1 MQTFKRPFFHCA
13 ACRRFSQPGVLS
25 LLTLISMTSWSSEL
39 VEEVLVT
46 AEFRSAG
53 VSELP
58 ASVSV
63 LDPAAQQERL
73 NHLEELL
80 AQAPNLNLSS
90 GASRARFYQIRG
102 IGERGQFA
110 EPLNASVALLVDGVD
125 LSGLGTAA
133 TLFDVQ
139 QVEIFRGPQGTLY
152 GANALAGLINVVS
165 PEPTEQF
172 SSTLVL
178 DAGDYAAFGVGG
190 IVSGPLSENSG
201 FRLSLR
207 QYQDD
212 GFIDNVYLGRGDTD
226 NHDEASVRG
235 KLQGE
240 FQEGRWQVIAG
251 HVDVDNG
258 YDAFSLDND
267 RRTRSDQPGK
277 DAQESD
283 YLGVNL
289 ERTLG
294 QTARVEL
301 SLGGVE
307 SDIDYGY
314 DEDWTFDGF
323 HPYGYSSTDRYLRDV
338 RTRTADLRLLS
349 QQGYGIGG
357 VIDWVLGVYALDK
370 SVDLQRDY
378 TWLSA
383 PFTSRYDVNR
393 AALYG
398 ELSGAPAPGLRLSVG
413 LRLEQHESDYRDS
426 EGVAYNPD
434 DDLLGGRILLEYS
447 PNEDAMLY
455 TSLTRGY
462 KSGGFNTSGTLDED
476 LRLYDPETLWNLEAG
491 YKAMLLDDRL
501 RLAASVFRMQRRDI
515 QIATSIT
522 RVRADGSAEFID
534 FVGNGAEGINQ
545 GVELEIS
552 LQATDR
558 LKLAASLGVLDTE
571 FEDYVDGAG
580 QDLDGR
586 DQAQSPGYQFY
597 VAADYQLAP
606 AWTVNLN
613 IEGRDE
619 YYFSDSHA
627 ERAASYELINAS
639 IGYRSAAWSASFY
652 ARNLAD
658 QEYEVRGFYFGNDP
672 RDDYAARGFTQLGA
686 PRQVGLSLRLDF

>member
-1 MQTFKRPFFHCA
+1 
-13 ACRRFSQPGVLS
+13 
-25 LLTLISMTSWSSEL
+25 
-39 VEEVLVT
+39 
-46 AEFRSAG
+46 
-53 VSELP
+53 
-58 ASVSV
+58 
-63 LDPAAQQERL
+63 
-73 NHLEELL
+73 
-80 AQAPNLNLSS
+80 
-90 GASRARFYQIRG
+90 
-102 IGERGQFA
+102 
-110 EPLNASVALLVDGVD
+110 
-125 LSGLGTAA
+125 
-133 TLFDVQ
+133 
-139 QVEIFRGPQGTLY
+139 
-152 GANALAGLINVVS
+152 
-165 PEPTEQF
+165 
-172 SSTLVL
+172 
-178 DAGDYAAFGVGG
+178 
-190 IVSGPLSENSG
+190 
-201 FRLSLR
+201 
-207 QYQDD
+207 
-212 GFIDNVYLGRGDTD
+212 
-226 NHDEASVRG
+226 
-235 KLQGE
+235 
-240 FQEGRWQVIAG
+240 
-251 HVDVDNG
+251 
-258 YDAFSLDND
+258 
-267 RRTRSDQPGK
+267 
-277 DAQESD
+277 
-283 YLGVNL
+283 
-289 ERTLG
+289 
-294 QTARVEL
+294 
-301 SLGGVE
+301 
-307 SDIDYGY
+307 
-314 DEDWTFDGF
+314 
-323 HPYGYSSTDRYLRDV
+323 
-338 RTRTADLRLLS
+338 
-349 QQGYGIGG
+349 
-357 VIDWVLGVYALDK
+357 
-370 SVDLQRDY
+370 
-378 TWLSA
+378 
-383 PFTSRYDVNR
+383 
-393 AALYG
+393 
-398 ELSGAPAPGLRLSVG
+398 
-413 LRLEQHESDYRDS
+413 
-426 EGVAYNPD
+426 
-434 DDLLGGRILLEYS
+434 
-447 PNEDAMLY
+447 MLY

>member
-1 MQTFKRPFFHCA
+1 MQIFKRPFFHCA
-13 ACRRFSQPGVLS
+13 ACWRFFQLGVLS

-110 EPLNASVALLVDGVD
+110 EPLNASVGLLVDGVD

-165 PEPTEQF
+165 PEPTEQL

-212 GFIDNVYLGRGDTD
+212 GFIDNVYLGREDTD

-267 RRTRSDQPGK
+267 RRTRSDQPGN

-639 IGYRSAAWSASFY
+639 IGYRSAAWSVSFY

>member
-13 ACRRFSQPGVLS
+13 ACWRFFQLGVLS

-110 EPLNASVALLVDGVD
+110 EPLNASVGLLVDGVD

-165 PEPTEQF
+165 PEPTEQV

-178 DAGDYAAFGVGG
+178 GAGDYAAFGVGG

-212 GFIDNVYLGRGDTD
+212 GFIDNVYLGREDTD

-267 RRTRSDQPGK
+267 RRTRSDQPGN

>member
-13 ACRRFSQPGVLS
+13 ACWRFFQLGVLS

-110 EPLNASVALLVDGVD
+110 EPLNASVGLLVDGVD

-212 GFIDNVYLGRGDTD
+212 GFIDNVYLGREDTD

-413 LRLEQHESDYRDS
+413 LR
-426 EGVAYNPD
+426 
-434 DDLLGGRILLEYS
+434 
-447 PNEDAMLY
+447 
-455 TSLTRGY
+455 
-462 KSGGFNTSGTLDED
+462 
-476 LRLYDPETLWNLEAG
+476 
-491 YKAMLLDDRL
+491 
-501 RLAASVFRMQRRDI
+501 
-515 QIATSIT
+515 
-522 RVRADGSAEFID
+522 
-534 FVGNGAEGINQ
+534 
-545 GVELEIS
+545 
-552 LQATDR
+552 
-558 LKLAASLGVLDTE
+558 
-571 FEDYVDGAG
+571 
-580 QDLDGR
+580 
-586 DQAQSPGYQFY
+586 
-597 VAADYQLAP
+597 
-606 AWTVNLN
+606 
-613 IEGRDE
+613 
-619 YYFSDSHA
+619 
-627 ERAASYELINAS
+627 
-639 IGYRSAAWSASFY
+639 
-652 ARNLAD
+652 
-658 QEYEVRGFYFGNDP
+658 
-672 RDDYAARGFTQLGA
+672 
-686 PRQVGLSLRLDF
+686 